1 MSNKFLTTAE
11 QIESLSYLNSI
22 DFFARQIVDGFI
34 SGIHKSPY
42 HGFSVEFAE
51 HRVYNQGES
60 VRHIDWKLFGRTDKL
75 FVKNYEAETNLR
87 CQIVIDCSSSMFY
100 PTDKTI
106 HKAGYSA
113 LCAAAISHMLNRQ
126 RDAVGLTLFSD
137 KVDEHFSPHLS
148 NSHQKLIFSKL
159 DDILRSKYNTE
170 TKTGT
175 ATADTLHQIAE
186 VINKRSLVVL
196 FTDMFTQ
203 TPVNKIYESL
213 EHLRYNKN
221 EVIIFHVTHKK
232 TEQMFE
238 LDNRPYKLIDM
249 ETGESFKLNPAE
261 YREYYLQQI
270 KDKFDELKKRCLQYK
285 IELVEADIDNPFSS
299 VLSPWLVKRSKLF

>member
-100 PTDKTI
+100 PTDKPFTRLDI
-106 HKAGYSA
+106 QLFVRLLFRICLIVSA
-113 LCAAAISHMLNRQ
+113 MLW
-126 RDAVGLTLFSD
+126 G
-137 KVDEHFSPHLS
+137 
-148 NSHQKLIFSKL
+148 
-159 DDILRSKYNTE
+159 
-170 TKTGT
+170 
-175 ATADTLHQIAE
+175 
-186 VINKRSLVVL
+186 
-196 FTDMFTQ
+196 
-203 TPVNKIYESL
+203 
-213 EHLRYNKN
+213 
-221 EVIIFHVTHKK
+221 
-232 TEQMFE
+232 
-238 LDNRPYKLIDM
+238 
-249 ETGESFKLNPAE
+249 
-261 YREYYLQQI
+261 
-270 KDKFDELKKRCLQYK
+270 
-285 IELVEADIDNPFSS
+285 
-299 VLSPWLVKRSKLF
+299 